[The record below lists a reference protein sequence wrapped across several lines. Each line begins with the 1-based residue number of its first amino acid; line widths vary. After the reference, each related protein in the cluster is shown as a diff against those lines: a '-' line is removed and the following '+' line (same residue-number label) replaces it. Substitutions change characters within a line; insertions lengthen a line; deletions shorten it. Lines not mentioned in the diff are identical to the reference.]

1 MMRSNGL
8 SVRGWPR
15 WQIDRMVLARNL
27 LLKMVTTFLQSNPSE
42 CQQTASKQIAKK
54 FPKPFDCPERFNA
67 LGVKQIR
74 ESAMVSAVNP
84 NEPKVSGS
92 LTRVSSWS
100 QRSARGFSR
109 ESFENPPLKRE
120 ELQLAAE
127 VPESPETVRESML
140 VRAEQGQS
148 VEYLAQLFKVSRT
161 AVHTAL
167 VQARARRV
175 LTEVVEL
182 IDNNQFRSPSAEA
195 VICGKPPEVSGEE
208 RPARIPSGLP
218 AYLGELYTVRL
229 LTKDEE
235 QYYFR
240 KMNFR
245 KFQFLQLREGVDP
258 SKPSARLISRLERL
272 LGEISEIKSLLI
284 RSNLRLVVS
293 IAKRYL
299 KSNTGF
305 FELVS
310 DGNISLIRAV
320 EKFDY
325 SRGNKF
331 STYASWAILKNFT
344 RSVPAEHQRLTR
356 FQTGQEDVFTHS
368 TEQRSAFYS
377 DEHANRSQRAV
388 IQELLAELDGREQKV
403 ISCRFGLGDSIEPET
418 LEEVGTRLGV
428 TKERVR
434 QIEVRTLEKLRRIVE
449 RRCFEI
455 PGF

>member
-1 MMRSNGL
+1 
-8 SVRGWPR
+8 
-15 WQIDRMVLARNL
+15 
-27 LLKMVTTFLQSNPSE
+27 
-42 CQQTASKQIAKK
+42 
-54 FPKPFDCPERFNA
+54 
-67 LGVKQIR
+67 
-74 ESAMVSAVNP
+74 MVSAVNP
-84 NEPKVSGS
+84 NEPNVSESLARVNGWGSRSTSGFSCEAQGS
-92 LTRVSSWS
+92 LSLS
-100 QRSARGFSR
+100 
-109 ESFENPPLKRE
+109 RE
-120 ELQLAAE
+120 ELHLATDM
-127 VPESPETVRESML
+127 PESPETIGERML
-140 VRAEQGQS
+140 VKAEQGQS
-148 VEYLAQLFKVSRT
+148 VECLAQSFHVSRT

-175 LTEVVEL
+175 LSEVVEF

-195 VICGKPPEVSGEE
+195 VICGKPPEVSEEE
-208 RPARIPSGLP
+208 RPARIPSSLP
-218 AYLGELYTVRL
+218 AYLGELYRVRL
-229 LTKDEE
+229 LTKAEE

-245 KFQFLQLREGVDP
+245 KFQFLQLRAGLD
-258 SKPSARLISRLERL
+258 STKPSARLISRLERL
-272 LGEISEIKSLLI
+272 LGEISGIKNLLI
-284 RSNLRLVVS
+284 QSNLRLVVS

-356 FQTGQEDVFTHS
+356 FQTGQEDVFT
-368 TEQRSAFYS
+368 QSAERRGAFFS

-388 IQELLAELDGREQKV
+388 IQELLGELDGREQKV
-403 ISCRFGLGDSIEPET
+403 ISCRFGLGDSVEPET

-434 QIEVRTLEKLRRIVE
+434 QIEVRTLEKLRRIAE
-449 RRCFEI
+449 RRSFEI

>member
-1 MMRSNGL
+1 
-8 SVRGWPR
+8 
-15 WQIDRMVLARNL
+15 
-27 LLKMVTTFLQSNPSE
+27 
-42 CQQTASKQIAKK
+42 
-54 FPKPFDCPERFNA
+54 
-67 LGVKQIR
+67 
-74 ESAMVSAVNP
+74 MVSAVNP
-84 NEPKVSGS
+84 NEPNVVESLARVNSWGSRSTSGFSCEAQGS
-92 LTRVSSWS
+92 LSLS
-100 QRSARGFSR
+100 
-109 ESFENPPLKRE
+109 RE
-120 ELQLAAE
+120 ELHLSTDR
-127 VPESPETVRESML
+127 PESPETIGERIL
-140 VRAEQGQS
+140 AKAEQGQS
-148 VEYLAQLFKVSRT
+148 VERLAQSFHVSRT

-175 LTEVVEL
+175 LAEVVEF
-182 IDNNQFRSPSAEA
+182 IDNNQFRSPSAES
-195 VICGKPPEVSGEE
+195 VICGKPPEVSEE
-208 RPARIPSGLP
+208 QRPARVPSGLP
-218 AYLGELYTVRL
+218 AYLGELYRVRL
-229 LTKDEE
+229 LTKAEE
-235 QYYFR
+235 QHYFR

-245 KFQFLQLREGVDP
+245 KFQFLQLRAGLDS

-272 LGEISEIKSLLI
+272 LGEISGIKNLLI
-284 RSNLRLVVS
+284 QSNLRLVVS

-331 STYASWAILKNFT
+331 STYATWAILKNFT

-356 FQTGQEDVFTHS
+356 FQTGQEDVFTQS
-368 TEQRSAFYS
+368 AEQRGAFFS

-388 IQELLAELDGREQKV
+388 IQELLGELDGREQKV
-403 ISCRFGLGDSIEPET
+403 ISCRFGLGDSVEPET

-434 QIEVRTLEKLRRIVE
+434 QIEVRTLEKLRRIAE
-449 RRCFEI
+449 RRSFEI